1 MQTRTHKYQHQNPP
15 VISSDSVWVSLVLVQ
30 SGSVLVC
37 FGLVRSGSLWF
48 NLVQSGSRSVWFD
61 LVPSGLVWFGPAQPG
76 MSYISPDEVLFV
88 LNDAPRCDADSAD
101 FSSGL

>member
-48 NLVQSGSRSVWFD
+48 NLVQSGSIWFRLVW
-61 LVPSGLVWFGPAQPG
+61 SGLGQLSLVCLTSLPMRSSLFSMMPHGAMPIAQTFPLDF
-76 MSYISPDEVLFV
+76 DE
-88 LNDAPRCDADSAD
+88 
-101 FSSGL
+101 